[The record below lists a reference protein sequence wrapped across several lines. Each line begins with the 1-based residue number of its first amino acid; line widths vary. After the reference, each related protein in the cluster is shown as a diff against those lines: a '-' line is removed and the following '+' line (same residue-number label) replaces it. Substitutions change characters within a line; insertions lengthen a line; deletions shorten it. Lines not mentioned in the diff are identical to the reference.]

1 MPVAT
6 ERDRLPRAV
15 TRLRVAQ
22 LVGLATI
29 VPFVVVLIAVVVG
42 IITLSNQSS
51 VRDELV
57 NRVEPANAAGLAL
70 ETALVDQETGIRGYE
85 LSAIP
90 SFLDPYQV
98 GRADQEQALATLR
111 RTNVV
116 GSSAALANVIASVQE
131 WDRRVAQPALA
142 GVTPGHPHETANI
155 DAVLGKQLFDS
166 IRSSLGVL
174 QNDINSR
181 LTHVKHELNS
191 ASRTTDVV
199 LIAIGAA
206 LALTVLAI
214 ALTLRQAV
222 NRPLDRLTKA
232 SREVAEGELSRS
244 LIVEAPVEI
253 AQVSRD
259 VDGMRRQLVHELE
272 ISRQA
277 RDQLAATATDLE
289 RSNTELEQFAYVA
302 SHDLQEPLRKVTAFC
317 QMLQDR
323 YAGTLDERADTY
335 IAFAVDGAQR
345 MQQLIND
352 LLSFSRVGRVGAA
365 RETVDL
371 GMLAQAAMAD
381 LDQPADAT
389 GAEVVIDE
397 LPELPVVPGLIR
409 TVFQN
414 LIANGVKFHSD
425 APPRVA
431 IRAERREHDWLFE
444 CTDNGIGIDP
454 EYADRIFVI
463 FQRLHARD
471 RYEGT
476 GIGLA
481 MCRKIIEYHGGEIW
495 LDTAYSGGTR
505 IYFTLPAAGS
515 ETMLA

>member
-1 MPVAT
+1 M
-6 ERDRLPRAV
+6 R
-15 TRLRVAQ
+15 RLRVAQ

-29 VPFVVVLIAVVVG
+29 VPFVIVVIAFVVG
-42 IITLSNQSS
+42 IITLSNQAS

-70 ETALVDQETGIRGYE
+70 ATALVDQETGIRGYE

-90 SFLDPYQV
+90 SFLQPYDAGHSAEQ
-98 GRADQEQALATLR
+98 QALATLR

-116 GSSAALANVIASVQE
+116 GSSAALATVIASVQD
-131 WDRRVAQPALA
+131 WDQRVVNPAVA
-142 GVTPGHPHETANI
+142 GVTPGHPHTTATV
-155 DAVLGKQLFDS
+155 DAVLGKHLFDS
-166 IRSSLGVL
+166 IRSSLAVL
-174 QNDINSR
+174 QNDINRR
-181 LTHVKHELNS
+181 LTHVKHELSS
-191 ASRTTDVV
+191 ASRTTNIV
-199 LIAIGAA
+199 LVAIAVA

-214 ALTLRQAV
+214 AVTLREAV
-222 NRPLDRLTKA
+222 TRPLDRLTRA
-232 SREVAEGELSRS
+232 SRQVAEGELSRS
-244 LIVEAPVEI
+244 LVVEGPVEI

-259 VDGMRRQLVHELE
+259 VDGMRQQLVHELE
-272 ISRQA
+272 MSGQA

-289 RSNTELEQFAYVA
+289 RSNAELEQFAYIA

-335 IAFAVDGAQR
+335 IAFAVDGARR

-352 LLSFSRVGRVGAA
+352 LLSFSRVGRFSAA

-371 GMLAQAAMAD
+371 RVLAQAAMSD
-381 LDQPADAT
+381 LEQPAQAA
-389 GAEVVIDE
+389 GAEVVIGS

-409 TVFQN
+409 AVFQN
-414 LIANGVKFHSD
+414 LIANGIKFHSH
-425 APPRVA
+425 APPRVEINA
-431 IRAERREHDWLFE
+431 HRREHDWLFD

-471 RYEGT
+471 RYDGT

-481 MCRKIIEYHGGEIW
+481 ICRKIIEYHGGEIW
-495 LDTAYSGGTR
+495 LDKAYSGGTR

-515 ETMLA
+515 ETMVA